1 MESLPNPP
9 VPQKIGAES
18 KGSAANSN
26 RLFDLRSSLSSVKVG
41 ARNGAEVKLRLGKK
55 MGSEARLC
63 PKIEYGDG
71 GYVLEDVP
79 HLTDYLPDLPTYPNP
94 LQDNTAYSVV
104 KQYFVNLD
112 DTVAQKIVVH
122 KNSPRGT
129 HFRRAGPRQKVYF
142 ESDEVHA
149 CIVTCGGLC
158 PGLNTVIREIVCG
171 LSDMY
176 GVTKILGIE
185 GGYRGFY
192 ARNTIS
198 LTVKSVNDIHKRGG
212 TILGTSRGGH
222 DTLKIVDSIQ
232 DRGINQ
238 VYIIG
243 GDGTQKGASAI
254 FEEIQRRGLK
264 VAIAGI
270 PKTIDNDIAVI
281 DKSFGFDT
289 AVEEAQRAINAA
301 HVEAE
306 SVEHGI
312 GVVKLMGRYSGFIAM
327 YATLASRDVDCCL
340 IPESPFYLEGKGG
353 LLEFIEKRLKE
364 NGHMV
369 IVVAEGAGQDLILK
383 SMQSMDHEDAS
394 GNKLLLDVGLWLSQK
409 IKDHF
414 SSNKKKMS
422 INLKYIDP
430 TYMIRA
436 VPSNASDNVYC
447 TLLAHSAIHGAM
459 AGYTGF
465 TIGPVNGRHAYIPFC
480 RVTETCKKVVIT
492 DRMWARLLSSTNQPS
507 FLSHEHVEDAKKE
520 DEPSTE
526 SLENDH
532 DVRISDGSI

>member
-79 HLTDYLPDLPTYPNP
+79 HLTDYLPDLP
-94 LQDNTAYSVV
+94 
-104 KQYFVNLD
+104 
-112 DTVAQKIVVH
+112 
-122 KNSPRGT
+122 
-129 HFRRAGPRQKVYF
+129 VYF

-185 GGYRGFY
+185 
-192 ARNTIS
+192 
-198 LTVKSVNDIHKRGG
+198 
-212 TILGTSRGGH
+212 
-222 DTLKIVDSIQ
+222 
-232 DRGINQ
+232 
-238 VYIIG
+238 
-243 GDGTQKGASAI
+243 
-254 FEEIQRRGLK
+254 EIQRRGLK
-264 VAIAGI
+264 VAIA
-270 PKTIDNDIAVI
+270 
-281 DKSFGFDT
+281 
-289 AVEEAQRAINAA
+289 
-301 HVEAE
+301 
-306 SVEHGI
+306 
-312 GVVKLMGRYSGFIAM
+312 
-327 YATLASRDVDCCL
+327 
-340 IPESPFYLEGKGG
+340 GG

-409 IKDHF
+409 IKVDFLDYIDAGFCLHDHKLVVKILTGTFCVLQDHF

-459 AGYTGF
+459 AGYC
-465 TIGPVNGRHAYIPFC
+465 I
-480 RVTETCKKVVIT
+480 
-492 DRMWARLLSSTNQPS
+492 
-507 FLSHEHVEDAKKE
+507 
-520 DEPSTE
+520 
-526 SLENDH
+526 
-532 DVRISDGSI
+532 RIELQDLYKYQQACG